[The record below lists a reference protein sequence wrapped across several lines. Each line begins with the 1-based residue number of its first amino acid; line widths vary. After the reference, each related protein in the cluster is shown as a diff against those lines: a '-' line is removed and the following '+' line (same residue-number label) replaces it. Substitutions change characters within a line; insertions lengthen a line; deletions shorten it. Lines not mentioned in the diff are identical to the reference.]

1 MWHLSFVVL
10 PFGTK
15 FLLRIFRFQFFY
27 EIVIISPILI
37 SFAFFTPTMS
47 QQSIN
52 TDTPNNFFL
61 IDIFRFVAAS
71 LVLLVHLSYIFNV
84 PTIWDAFASSAVS
97 WFFIVSGF
105 ILSYRYPNLTLS
117 DLRLFYAL
125 RFARIYPAYL
135 FSLLFA
141 MSFMGVGY
149 FHIGDNLFTQIG
161 RPVIG
166 TYDLPHPITFSF
178 WADAATKH
186 LFFLQLFSSVDCLKY
201 LFDGP
206 LWSVVNEVFFYL
218 LFPLLL
224 PLARSLNKAKHIIM
238 AFIACYVLQ
247 YALIQLFLPSTATF
261 DWFTLNTPVYT
272 NPLVRWV
279 EFFMGLLLYRAYLIM
294 PNIKT
299 IGRILLLA
307 LSIASY
313 FFSLFLL
320 PSVSQEYALF
330 FLMTP
335 STNLLVLSLV
345 YINTSISAQMSRF
358 FMLLGGAS
366 YVLYCIHFP
375 FMELIYFFGG
385 KKWIPD
391 NSILILSIYG
401 VTVLLSIFIHLLL
414 EKNVR
419 GVLIKQLLK

>member
-1 MWHLSFVVL
+1 
-10 PFGTK
+10 
-15 FLLRIFRFQFFY
+15 
-27 EIVIISPILI
+27 
-37 SFAFFTPTMS
+37 MS
-47 QQSIN
+47 QQPISTDSPN
-52 TDTPNNFFL
+52 TFFL

-117 DLRLFYAL
+117 DLKLFYAL
-125 RFARIYPAYL
+125 RVARIYPAYL
-135 FSLLFA
+135 FSLLFSIGF
-141 MSFMGVGY
+141 MSLGY
-149 FHIGDNLFTQIG
+149 FYIGDNFVTQIG

-166 TYDLPHPITFSF
+166 TYDLPHPMTFSF
-178 WADAATKH
+178 WVDATIKH
-186 LFFLQLFSSVDCLKY
+186 LFFLQFFSSVECLKY

-224 PLARSLNKAKHIIM
+224 PLARSLNQAKSIFM
-238 AFIACYVLQ
+238 AFIVCYALQ
-247 YALIQLFLPSTATF
+247 YALIQLFLPSTTSF

-294 PNIKT
+294 PNVKVT
-299 IGRILLLA
+299 GRILLLI
-307 LSIASY
+307 LSITIY
-313 FFSLFLL
+313 FVSLSLL
-320 PSVSQEYALF
+320 PYVSQEYALF

-335 STNLLVLSLV
+335 STSLLVLSLV
-345 YINTSISAQMSRF
+345 YIIIEIPVQINRF

-375 FMELIYFFGG
+375 FMEIIYFFGG
-385 KKWIPD
+385 KKWTQD
-391 NSILILSIYG
+391 NGVLVVGIYG
-401 VTVLLSIFIHLLL
+401 VTVLLSIFIHWLL

-419 GVLIKQLLK
+419 GVLIRQLLK